1 MIFKIIIIQS
11 KFVWRVTELSS
22 TWLLTR
28 VIVLVFLLMVTDP
41 TWDIADLILQTYK
54 VGTTAAVQ
62 TGQGFFWVRNV
73 RPSQIDM
80 NRV

>member
-1 MIFKIIIIQS
+1 M
-11 KFVWRVTELSS
+11 
-22 TWLLTR
+22 
-28 VIVLVFLLMVTDP
+28 LVFLLMVTDP